1 MFNPALILHEVIRTY
16 PHAGGRLEVLSGAN
30 LTLAPGEMVGLIGPS
45 GAGKTTLLQIAGLLD
60 QPNAGEI
67 TIDGVDAAHAR
78 DSVRTSLR
86 NRAIGFVYQFH
97 HLLPELTALEN
108 VMMPLLIAGKSP
120 AMATAP
126 AMALLERLGLNER
139 TDHLPSELSGGEQ
152 QRVAIARA
160 LVHAPKLVLADE
172 PTGNLDP
179 VTAGVVFDLFC
190 DAAKASGSAVLL
202 VTHNHGLARKMHRV
216 ITLEHGKI
224 VPFELG
230 R

>member
-1 MFNPALILHEVIRTY
+1 MFNAALHLHEVFRAY
-16 PHAGGRLEVLSGAN
+16 PHAGGKLEVLRGAN
-30 LTLAPGEMVGLIGPS
+30 LTLAPGEMVALIGPS
-45 GAGKTTLLQIAGLLD
+45 GAGKTTFLQIAGLLD
-60 QPNAGEI
+60 RPDAGDI
-67 TIDGVDAAHAR
+67 SINGVDAAHAR
-78 DSVRTSLR
+78 DSVRTGLR
-86 NRAIGFVYQFH
+86 NRAIGFVYQLH

-120 AMATAP
+120 ATATDP
-126 AMALLERLGLNER
+126 AMALLERLGLKER

-160 LVHAPKLVLADE
+160 LVHAPKLLLADE

-179 VTAGVVFDLFC
+179 ATAAIVFDLFC

-202 VTHNHGLARKMHRV
+202 VTHSHALARKLQRV

>member
-1 MFNPALILHEVIRTY
+1 MPEAAIILREVKRSY
-16 PHAGGRLEVLSGAN
+16 PHAGGKLDVLTDAN
-30 LTLAPGEMVGLIGPS
+30 LTLAPGEMVALIGPS

-60 QPNAGEI
+60 RPDSGSI
-67 TIDGVDAAHAR
+67 TIDGVDASHAKEG
-78 DSVRTSLR
+78 VRTSLR

-108 VMMPLLIAGKSP
+108 VMMPLLIAGESP
-120 AMATAP
+120 ATAP
-126 AMALLERLGLNER
+126 APAMTLLQRLGLSER

-179 VTAGVVFDLFC
+179 VTAAGVFDLFC
-190 DAAKASGSAVLL
+190 DAAKAAGSAVLL
-202 VTHNHGLARKMHRV
+202 VTHNHMLARKMHRV

-224 VPFELG
+224 VPFEFG